1 MTEITLLT
9 LWFHFASGQVE
20 ARHFELPLAQ
30 QYSCELHAAD
40 AARQW
45 REYDETIV
53 DVDYRCMVAVEGT
66 ADALES
72 YQE

>member
-1 MTEITLLT
+1 MVEVTLLT
-9 LWFHFASGQVE
+9 LWFYFANGEVE

-30 QYSCELHAAD
+30 QYSCETHAAD

-53 DVDYRCMVAVEGT
+53 EVGYRCLVVDEGT
-66 ADALES
+66 AEELKALE
-72 YQE
+72 